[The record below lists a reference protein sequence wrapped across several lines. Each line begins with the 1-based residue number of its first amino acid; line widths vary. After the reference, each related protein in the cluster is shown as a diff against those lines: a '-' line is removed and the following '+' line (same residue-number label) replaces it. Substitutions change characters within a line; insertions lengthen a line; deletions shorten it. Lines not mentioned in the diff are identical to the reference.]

1 MIYLYSGT
9 PGSGKSCHQAED
21 ILFNLKHGRFVIA
34 NYSINTDL
42 IKKKRGYFYQLEND
56 VLTPKNLIKL
66 ADWWF
71 QSHKFKEGAIRL
83 YIDESQILFNARE
96 WQKSD
101 RSEWLKFFSQHR
113 KFGFN
118 IYLIAQNDR
127 MLDRQIRGVIEY
139 ECIHRVLSNFGFK
152 GILLSVLFGGRTYA
166 VVTKWYPMAERVST
180 EMQHILLLSTF
191 KILLSFLH
199 KFKKL
204 IKNLLHQFTK

>member
-180 EMQHILLLSTF
+180 EMHHIRKKFYRLYDSY
-191 KILLSFLH
+191 KSFSAL
-199 KFKKL
+199 
-204 IKNLLHQFTK
+204 N